1 MLKTLFQSFKVKDIR
16 DRMLWLAAGFAIFV
30 LTIHIT
36 VPGVNLKVWQSLL
49 EKGALFQFL
58 GMFTGG
64 ALNNFAIGA
73 MGITPYINA
82 SIIMQLLTV
91 VWPKLHE
98 LQKEGGEQGRRKL
111 GQYVRILTMSLAL
124 LQASMMTASLARY
137 RGPGGESIFHL
148 PESRALQML
157 YFVTVVLSLCAG
169 TAFLMWL
176 GELLSEKG
184 IGNGVS
190 LIIFSGIVLRFPD
203 YIDNTFR
210 LAGVRGPSFYV
221 GLGVFFIIMLGL
233 IMGII
238 MLTQGQ
244 RKVPVQYAKRVVG
257 RKVFGGQ
264 STYIPIR
271 VNNAGVIS
279 IIFAISVMHL
289 PTTFTNFISRDTA
302 AQWMLHL
309 KGFVENIFNP
319 AHFFYNAMYFLLVV
333 FFTYFYSAITFNI
346 SDVADNMKKYGGFV
360 PGIRPGRPTAEY
372 LEKILGRITLISAL
386 CLGFI
391 AVAPTYVMQL
401 TQVKTF
407 YLGSTSLLIVVGVAL
422 DTMQQIEARMVM
434 RHYQGFMK

>member
-1 MLKTLFQSFKVKDIR
+1 MLKTLISSFKVKDIR
-16 DRMLWLAAGFAIFV
+16 DRMAWVALGFAIFV
-30 LTIHIT
+30 LSVHIT
-36 VPGVNLKVWQSLL
+36 VPGVNIRVWQDLL
-49 EKGALFQFL
+49 QKGALFQFL

-64 ALNNFAIGA
+64 ALNNFAITA

-91 VWPKLHE
+91 VIPKLHE

-111 GQYVRILTMSLAL
+111 GQYVRYLTIALAF
-124 LQASMMTASLARY
+124 LQATMMVLSLSRY
-137 RGPGGESIFHL
+137 RGPMGESIFIL
-148 PESRALQML
+148 PQSKGLQVL
-157 YFVTVVLSLCAG
+157 YFLTVIFSLVAG

-176 GELLSEKG
+176 GELITDKG

-190 LIIFSGIVLRFPD
+190 LIIFAGIVLRFPR
-203 YIDNTFR
+203 YIENTFK
-210 LAGVRGPSFYV
+210 LAQVTGTEYYI
-221 GLGVFFIIMLGL
+221 GLAIFFIIMIAL
-233 IMGII
+233 IVGIV

-257 RKVFGGQ
+257 RKVFGGH

-279 IIFAISVMHL
+279 IIFAISIMHL
-289 PTTFTNFISRDTA
+289 PTTFTNFISKDA
-302 AQWMLHL
+302 PQWLL
-309 KGFVENIFNP
+309 NIKGVVSNLFNP
-319 AHFFYNAMYFLLVV
+319 THFFYNAAYFLLVV

-346 SDVADNMKKYGGFV
+346 NDVADNLKKYGGFI

-372 LEKILGRITLISAL
+372 LEKILSRITFISAIA
-386 CLGFI
+386 LGII
-391 AVAPTYVMQL
+391 AVAPTYIMQL
-401 TQVKTF
+401 TNVKTF
-407 YLGSTSLLIVVGVAL
+407 YLGSTSMLIVVGVAL